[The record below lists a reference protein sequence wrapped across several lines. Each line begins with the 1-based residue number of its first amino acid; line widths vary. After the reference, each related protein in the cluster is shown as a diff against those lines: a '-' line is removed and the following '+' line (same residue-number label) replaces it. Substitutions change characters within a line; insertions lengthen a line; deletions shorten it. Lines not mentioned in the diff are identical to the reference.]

1 MSDHAD
7 RFWRER
13 AAVRDRA
20 GLGLIDI
27 RSGRGERRGVGEI
40 TADVDQDLGVDR
52 LTGFENHQGVT
63 RRGPAVKPLATVVT
77 GVGNGDGTEG
87 SYSGRVVGTY
97 LHGPALVRN
106 PGLADMLLGWVTGPL
121 PAIDPRQEDLV
132 TRLRADR
139 LAAAQP
145 APA

>member
-1 MSDHAD
+1 M
-7 RFWRER
+7 
-13 AAVRDRA
+13 
-20 GLGLIDI
+20 
-27 RSGRGERRGVGEI
+27 
-40 TADVDQDLGVDR
+40 DR

-87 SYSGRVVGTY
+87 SYFGRVVGTY

-132 TRLRADR
+132 TRLRTDR